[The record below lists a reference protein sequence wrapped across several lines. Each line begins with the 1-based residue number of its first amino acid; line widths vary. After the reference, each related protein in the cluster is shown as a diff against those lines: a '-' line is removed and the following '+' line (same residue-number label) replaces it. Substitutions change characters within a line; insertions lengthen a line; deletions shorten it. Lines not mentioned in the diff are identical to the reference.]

1 MSKVLMNLSCLLS
14 HFPQSGF
21 FKRKLKTIDDDTYSQ
36 VTNLTTNV
44 LYSSQSE
51 SAFVR
56 GGSRRRTV
64 PVGYSN
70 PLYAAGEE
78 VVGEEELLSDGEMYM
93 RPRTNALTSEMAIR
107 RANSRM
113 ADYSRDITTGA
124 ILKSHSGVSSST
136 QDGKDVKHGECL
148 WDAVQDN
155 SADEDHSDCSFGVSD
170 TQLYCGD
177 LQRNKPQA
185 FGEDETLETNSSS
198 GFSEYVSDNLS
209 TVFEKDQSIASPE
222 RIGGSRRRR
231 SSAFG
236 SSITTGSACEGLS
249 SQNDVE
255 DPEEGSD

>member
-1 MSKVLMNLSCLLS
+1 MNLSCLLS

-21 FKRKLKTIDDDTYSQ
+21 FKRKLKTIDDDTYSR

-56 GGSRRRTV
+56 GDSRRRTV

-70 PLYAAGEE
+70 PLYATGEE

-148 WDAVQDN
+148 WDTVQDS
-155 SADEDHSDCSFGVSD
+155 SADEDHSNCSSSSASY
-170 TQLYCGD
+170 TQLYCRD
-177 LQRNKPQA
+177 MQKTKPQA

-222 RIGGSRRRR
+222 RIGGSGRRS

-249 SQNDVE
+249 SQNDIE
-255 DPEEGSD
+255 DPEESND